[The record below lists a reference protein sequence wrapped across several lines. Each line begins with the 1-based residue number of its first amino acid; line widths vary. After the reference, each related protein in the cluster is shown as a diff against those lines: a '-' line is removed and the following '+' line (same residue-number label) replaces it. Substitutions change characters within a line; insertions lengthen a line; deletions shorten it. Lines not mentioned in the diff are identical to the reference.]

1 MIRKVAVHHTPRLH
15 FTSSQVGPHL
25 RHTFPSAMPVHIH
38 KASSISTAI
47 MRLPRAAILYS
58 GQYRAHAIRASSPAI
73 NHRLQHHD
81 ADAHGSND
89 NSSRDPS
96 GDLID
101 TAGEHS
107 IRSSAHAPRR
117 VPFVPFE
124 RPADPLRES
133 LANATTLTKTER
145 NLFRV
150 LGSNRPSTR
159 SGRTTSYSKHT
170 ETETETESLTSALD
184 DILDG
189 AVESYTEQ
197 LQPAQKEL
205 DDLQQAKE
213 DSNIVVKTPKQIAAD
228 MRRDEEYN
236 TIVAILDKAETDA
249 KLWSELHTQVVG
261 PIVALDLDIPS
272 QVPPQSSTP
281 GNAAKRKRATQR
293 HLEVKG
299 PNLSRLV
306 VAATDMFVRKFPL
319 SHYISAIIPTLKSAG
334 PSVFA
339 LGISTD
345 LYNAVLAHIFEAD
358 CDLPTMLEFLD
369 DMEQNIII
377 PDHDTIE
384 ILQRVQDHARLCAA
398 GTFDVAV
405 KNTWATGRYARAVRE
420 LGLRQERMQE
430 GRDRARTS
438 DRYMDHNVRH
448 ADDGAQE

>member
-1 MIRKVAVHHTPRLH
+1 
-15 FTSSQVGPHL
+15 
-25 RHTFPSAMPVHIH
+25 MPVHIH

-58 GQYRAHAIRASSPAI
+58 GQYRAQAIGASSPAI
-73 NHRLQHHD
+73 NHRSQHQN
-81 ADAHGSND
+81 ADAHSSND

-96 GDLID
+96 ADLID
-101 TAGEHS
+101 TAGEPS
-107 IRSSAHAPRR
+107 MRSSAHAPRR

-150 LGSNRPSTR
+150 LGSNRPSTHAGK
-159 SGRTTSYSKHT
+159 STPYSEHI
-170 ETETETESLTSALD
+170 ETEKESLTSALD

-189 AVESYTEQ
+189 AVESYKEQ
-197 LQPAQKEL
+197 LQPIQKEL

-249 KLWSELHTQVVG
+249 SLWSELHTQVIG

-272 QVPPQSSTP
+272 QVSPQSSTP

-299 PNLSRLV
+299 PNLSRLI
-306 VAATDMFVRKFPL
+306 VATTDMFLRKFPL

-345 LYNAVLAHIFEAD
+345 LYNAVLAHIFDAD
-358 CDLPTMLEFLD
+358 CDLPTMLELLD
-369 DMEQNIII
+369 DMERNIII

-384 ILQRVQDHARLCAA
+384 ILQRVQDHARLCAT

-438 DRYMDHNVRH
+438 DGYMDHNVRH
-448 ADDGAQE
+448 ADDGARE